1 MDIVPGPECR
11 IMAAIG
17 LSPGSADMLIVQSGA
32 GGPEELDHLWRRPPL
47 ALSHSRGTDRRAALD
62 ELRGLLEG
70 FVRAARDY
78 GVETAYLLIDGLDAW
93 REDVLSLAAEL
104 GLKAFAPDARRRSDM
119 ALAAAA
125 RAAGGDK
132 ESLLL
137 VLPEG
142 AQTCVAP
149 GDGRFM
155 HVLPLGM
162 DGGCIDELLPLA
174 LRDEY
179 RRLGRKGGVDVRELL
194 REAAEASARR
204 IAPEGR
210 ERYRLC
216 LALDMPRGLIEP
228 GVYNA
233 RRFDKLTQNVA
244 RRAADAGALP
254 CYALAEDTR
263 SESYLACCLRRAHN
277 ALCLAGAVR
286 AQLGKEE
293 VCIVDASPL
302 GELMHSLTGGQARP
316 EEAGC
321 DAAMARG
328 GAYSYADAHGARAA
342 QYARVTDAARALL
355 DALSPAFDAGELDKA
370 SELTVLAAALCD
382 SEADD
387 AELSRAVER
396 LPGLDERLR
405 GMLTGICRAL
415 RSADNAAICASLMP
429 ESDAPGRDEEM
440 FLPEPDAGEEL
451 AAADEFAPSDEYEY
465 EPAEQEWEEPGAVG
479 PYEGAPEPAPEAD
492 EGPAQYVRARLEQ
505 GGRAGVP
512 LEMRVAAILA
522 LARALG
528 SERLQDVSV
537 RLSGRGMI
545 VRAVPRE
552 RALLE
557 TLEFKYHA
565 ELFERAFGIRARLKL
580 VKRRPGA
587 GNR

>member
-1 MDIVPGPECR
+1 MRWR
-11 IMAAIG
+11 I
-17 LSPGSADMLIVQSGA
+17 P
-32 GGPEELDHLWRRPPL
+32 
-47 ALSHSRGTDRRAALD
+47 
-62 ELRGLLEG
+62 
-70 FVRAARDY
+70 
-78 GVETAYLLIDGLDAW
+78 
-93 REDVLSLAAEL
+93 EL
-104 GLKAFAPDARRRSDM
+104 GHST
-119 ALAAAA
+119 
-125 RAAGGDK
+125 
-132 ESLLL
+132 S
-137 VLPEG
+137 EG
-142 AQTCVAP
+142 A
-149 GDGRFM
+149 
-155 HVLPLGM
+155 VLEFEAEHIGPCTGTVEVNESISYTDDEKNVVSFPSPEM
-162 DGGCIDELLPLA
+162 EIDCGVVVTPEPCPQPVNIRIEGCE
-174 LRDEY
+174 
-179 RRLGRKGGVDVRELL
+179 
-194 REAAEASARR
+194 
-204 IAPEGR
+204 
-210 ERYRLC
+210 
-216 LALDMPRGLIEP
+216 
-228 GVYNA
+228 
-233 RRFDKLTQNVA
+233 
-244 RRAADAGALP
+244 DA
-254 CYALAEDTR
+254 
-263 SESYLACCLRRAHN
+263 
-277 ALCLAGAVR
+277 V
-286 AQLGKEE
+286 
-293 VCIVDASPL
+293 V
-302 GELMHSLTGGQARP
+302 
-316 EEAGC
+316 
-321 DAAMARG
+321 
-328 GAYSYADAHGARAA
+328 
-342 QYARVTDAARALL
+342 
-355 DALSPAFDAGELDKA
+355 FDAGELDKA